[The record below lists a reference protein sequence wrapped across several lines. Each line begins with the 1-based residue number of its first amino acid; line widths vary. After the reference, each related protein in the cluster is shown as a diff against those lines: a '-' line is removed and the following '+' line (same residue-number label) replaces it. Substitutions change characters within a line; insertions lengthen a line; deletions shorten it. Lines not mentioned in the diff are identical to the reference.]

1 MTPEIVQNGAP
12 VLRKKAEEVPL
23 SEITGPKIK
32 KILKDMASAL
42 FTQDDGVALAA
53 PQIGVSLRIFVVAKV
68 VLSPLRKGALPSPA
82 CAEASA
88 GRSAGGLLQPPPPKT
103 EAPPLLRGITP
114 ASEDGGTPFTKGEK
128 QEAGYLTFINPV
140 ITKLSRD
147 KAVLDEG
154 CLSVRPLYGKIK
166 RSRKATIQA
175 YDENGKFF
183 ERGAS
188 GLLAQIFQH
197 ETDHLEGVLFIDKA
211 TNLKELPITHDSS
224 LMNN

>member
-1 MTPEIVQNGAP
+1 MIPEIVQNGAP

-23 SEITGPKIK
+23 SDIGSAKIK
-32 KILKDMASAL
+32 KVLRDMASAL
-42 FTQDDGVALAA
+42 FTQDDGVAIAA
-53 PQIGVSLRIFVVAKV
+53 PQIGVSLRIFLVAKA
-68 VLSPLRKGALPSPA
+68 VLDMPEHIEERNKVANRKELKRDSG
-82 CAEASA
+82 C
-88 GRSAGGLLQPPPPKT
+88 
-103 EAPPLLRGITP
+103 
-114 ASEDGGTPFTKGEK
+114 
-128 QEAGYLTFINPV
+128 LTFINPV

-166 RSRKATIQA
+166 RSKKASIRA
-175 YDENGKFF
+175 YDENGNLF

-211 TNLKELPITHDSS
+211 TDLKEMPPGDALGSR
-224 LMNN
+224 N